1 MRKIDIEKSIILG
14 MTENDTDG
22 LKLGMQGYFSNNG
35 SFNNYVEGELDGFT
49 YGEFMTTQE
58 NLDGDYAD
66 QWYAYFIPKDK
77 VVFIEEEPKK
87 LRPFKNI
94 YEFKRIT
101 SCAIGNV
108 IIYKK
113 KGCSTEYTVLLNGY
127 ALVEDDVLV
136 VYLGTVCY
144 TLEELRDG
152 FLYYDNGKWHPFGVE
167 E

>member
-1 MRKIDIEKSIILG
+1 MLKIDTEKSIILG

-22 LKLGMQGYFSNNG
+22 LKLGMQGYFSNSS
-35 SFNNYVEGELDGFT
+35 SFINYVEGELDGFT

-66 QWYAYFIPKDK
+66 QWYAYFIPEDK

-113 KGCSTEYTVLLNGY
+113 KDCDAEYTVLLNGY
-127 ALVEDDVLV
+127 VLMNGNV
-136 VYLGTVCY
+136 LGVYLGRRSY
-144 TLEELRDG
+144 TLEELSDDY
-152 FLYYDNGKWHPFGVE
+152 LYYDNGKWHPFGVE